1 MNSFANH
8 IRILSHIESPKN
20 VILQV
25 CILLNLIDYLML
37 FILLQITIHYHIYLE
52 LYFLVLEESEYS
64 WLVGELLFYC
74 VLDYSSFSSLYM
86 KTEAQ
91 AGNRTVLPPST
102 IY

>member
-8 IRILSHIESPKN
+8 IRILSLIESPKN

-37 FILLQITIHYHIYLE
+37 FILLQITIHYIYLE

-64 WLVGELLFYC
+64 WLDGELLFYC

>member
-1 MNSFANH
+1 
-8 IRILSHIESPKN
+8 
-20 VILQV
+20 
-25 CILLNLIDYLML
+25 ML
-37 FILLQITIHYHIYLE
+37 FILLQITIHYIYLE